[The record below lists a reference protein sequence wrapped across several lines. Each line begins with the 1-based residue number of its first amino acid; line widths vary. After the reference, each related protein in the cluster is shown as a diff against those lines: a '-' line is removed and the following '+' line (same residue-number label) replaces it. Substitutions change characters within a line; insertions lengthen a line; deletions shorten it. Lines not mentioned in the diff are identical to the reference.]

1 MNYIDLVIFSTLI
14 NELEQDRKEADSLI
28 KRYSWSSTTRLQ
40 QELILALLV
49 LSRAQNLTMELKD
62 LASVM
67 HLKNLSSLRHGGWH
81 LKVIKGRKWPPSVF
95 WLFFFSSPFHFFST
109 LLQWWGDLK
118 TRGCGL
124 HCVMLACLSS
134 KRKDRRNPWLT
145 RLTIFSALTESSVLK
160 DCGLI
165 LYLWLNENLM
175 WIMETRLVL

>member
-1 MNYIDLVIFSTLI
+1 MTS
-14 NELEQDRKEADSLI
+14 K
-28 KRYSWSSTTRLQ
+28 
-40 QELILALLV
+40 
-49 LSRAQNLTMELKD
+49 
-62 LASVM
+62 
-67 HLKNLSSLRHGGWH
+67 G
-81 LKVIKGRKWPPSVF
+81 VIKGRKWPPSVF

-175 WIMETRLVL
+175 WIMETRYLLPMERSFYFCSNTKKAWNNSIKMLIITRSNLIMVDHGYSLRSTMVTYSQFPKLMELDNELHCPRN